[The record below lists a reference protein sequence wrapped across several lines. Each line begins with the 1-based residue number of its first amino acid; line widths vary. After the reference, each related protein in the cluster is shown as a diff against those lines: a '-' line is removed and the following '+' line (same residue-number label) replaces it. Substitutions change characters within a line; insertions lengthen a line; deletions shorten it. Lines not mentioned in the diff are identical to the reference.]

1 MTDDRAD
8 RLEQTPG
15 RLRMD
20 PAPHA
25 LKDLLFCTALV
36 RCCCRRIGF
45 IEKTLRAIDETGLL
59 HLPEPVRKVGYGM
72 NIAHANTSSNLRF
85 P

>member
-1 MTDDRAD
+1 
-8 RLEQTPG
+8 
-15 RLRMD
+15 MD

>member
-1 MTDDRAD
+1 M
-8 RLEQTPG
+8 
-15 RLRMD
+15 
-20 PAPHA
+20 
-25 LKDLLFCTALV
+25 ALV

-59 HLPEPVRKVGYGM
+59 HHRESVRKVGYGV
-72 NIAHANTSSNLRF
+72 IVAHANTSSNLRF